1 MKKYDLVVVGAGPSG
16 LLAAKAAGQA
26 GLNVALLERK
36 SDITRIERTCGQT
49 FVSMNDYYFG
59 DLVTYNRKGKRII
72 FPKNGFSFNYDGPTK
87 NSYAWHIYSPIGN
100 VLPFGLPE
108 ETRKEGDYGA
118 VALSY
123 DKEILLRCILE
134 EAKEAGVDVFP
145 GINVNDISSTA
156 EGVKVDGSGKTF
168 EALYAIAADGCNSR
182 IAKLLDFNK
191 NRTAYCYLFSK
202 SWYMRNVKAPDL
214 DILISSITYKTV
226 APGYLFIFPRPYE
239 DDLNVV
245 FLTLDPRVNLDDV
258 ANDYM
263 KENPFFSE
271 WFKKAELMEQHT
283 SAQYMFSPI
292 IEPYKDRILLA
303 GDTGATQELENSGA
317 MISGWK
323 AGNAIVTALKEERVG
338 LKSQGISDY
347 IKWWKATYIEGYRH
361 EDYIMNFALPFV
373 IDNEEDLNYIFSLVK
388 DPLPPCWNP
397 YASIG
402 HLGKLVQSLIP
413 TIQKERP
420 DILPKLGKMSKPMTE
435 ILEKTTKVCK
445 PLLDLD

>member
-36 SDITRIERTCGQT
+36 SDMTRIERTCGQT
-49 FVSMNDYYFG
+49 FVSMNDYYFD
-59 DLVTYNRKGKRII
+59 DLVFYNPKGKR
-72 FPKNGFSFNYDGPTK
+72 FGFSNTAFSFAYDGPVK
-87 NSYAWHIYSPIGN
+87 NCYAWHIFSPNGN
-100 VLPFGLPE
+100 RLPFGIPQ
-108 ETRKEGDYGA
+108 ETRKKGYYGA

-123 DKEILLRCILE
+123 DKEILLRCLLE
-134 EAKEAGVDVFP
+134 EVKEVGVEVFS
-145 GINVNDISSTA
+145 GINVTDIATTA
-156 EGVKVDGSGKTF
+156 EGVKVGGSGKTF

-182 IAKLLDFNK
+182 IAKLLGFNK
-191 NRTAYCYLFSK
+191 SRTAYCYLFSK

-271 WFKKAELMEQHT
+271 WFKNAELMEQHA

-292 IEPYKDRILLA
+292 IEPYRDRILL
-303 GDTGATQELENSGA
+303 QELENSGA

-323 AGNAIVTALKEERVG
+323 AGNAIVTALKEDRVG
-338 LKSQGISDY
+338 LKSQAISNY
-347 IKWWKATYIEGYRH
+347 IEWWKATYIEGYRH

-373 IDNEEDLNYIFSLVK
+373 IDKEEDLNYIFSLVK

-397 YASIG
+397 YQAIG

-420 DILPKLGKMSKPMTE
+420 DILPRLGMMAKPMTE
-435 ILEKTTKVCK
+435 ILESTTKACK